1 MLYKAKEN
9 YYSTVIK
16 DNAKDSKLL
25 FRTVDKLLQKNND
38 KYYPQAKNDE
48 ELANSFADFFS
59 TKIDNIRNGFINSH
73 LEQYIVPGHGEPVH
87 LRLVNFKPLLKK
99 TLWI

>member
-1 MLYKAKEN
+1 MLSWTRS
-9 YYSTVIK
+9 YYSTIIK
-16 DNAKDSKLL
+16 DNANDSKLL

-59 TKIDNIRNGFINSH
+59 TKINNICNWF
-73 LEQYIVPGHGEPVH
+73 Y
-87 LRLVNFKPLLKK
+87 
-99 TLWI
+99 